1 MTMVCHRPEGL
12 EQLEAQT
19 NFTKQELQVLYRGFK
34 NECPSGVVNE
44 ETFKHIY
51 AQFFPHG
58 DASTYAHYLFNAFD
72 TGNNGSIKF
81 EDFVMGLSTLL
92 RGTVRDKLEWTF
104 HLYDINRDGF
114 INKEEMTEIVRAI
127 YDMMGK
133 YTYPA
138 LKGDVPKQ
146 HVDTFFEPRI
156 HLDPATEDCICL
168 KGIVRCLTSCELK
181 AGNDVSFNP
190 EDDDDYDHQLSV
202 RMACVD
208 PATKDELNVVEIEG
222 HDSEGQKVKAVLA
235 TLKPSTLPSVCLG
248 GFEITP
254 PVVFRLRSGSGP
266 VHISGQHLVI
276 MGGDQSFDEEEE
288 EEEEEETVTTAKK
301 RPASLTPKTSEKKTP
316 SKPQTPAQNGK
327 GPKPSTPAKQN
338 KTPEKSNK
346 GDKKAQSPK
355 SPQSPKTP
363 QTPRVFTVP
372 EIKAK
377 MMASVEKGVS
387 LPKLQPK
394 FENYVKNGFKAT
406 DAKSV
411 AFIWQ
416 PCCSNDFLSR
426 RFQPSNLYGDLLT
439 VPVHDLFK
447 MTWKYVHCI
456 LIRDATEKLIY

>member
-1 MTMVCHRPEGL
+1 MALQCSVKDEDKIDDELEMTMVCHRPEGL

-34 NECPSGVVNE
+34 NVCCTECPSGVVNE

-72 TGNNGSIKF
+72 TRNNGSIKF

-92 RGTVRDKLEWTF
+92 RGTVREKLEWTF
-104 HLYDINRDGF
+104 HLYDINKDGF

-146 HVDTFFEPRI
+146 HVDAFFQKMDKNKDGVVTLEEFV
-156 HLDPATEDCICL
+156 LACQEVLNGKL
-168 KGIVRCLTSCELK
+168 KFQHECCELK
-181 AGNDVSFNP
+181 AGKEVKFNP
-190 EDDDDYDHQLSV
+190 EDDDFDHQLSV

-208 PATKDELNVVEIEG
+208 PSTKDELNVVEIEG
-222 HDSEGQKVKAVLA
+222 QDSEGQKVKAVLA

-288 EEEEEETVTTAKK
+288 EEEEEETLTAAKK
-301 RPASLTPKTSEKKTP
+301 RPASVTQKPSAKKTP

-327 GPKPSTPAKQN
+327 GPKPNTPAKQQN
-338 KTPEKSNK
+338 KTPEKNK
-346 GDKKAQSPK
+346 KDNKKAQSPK
-355 SPQSPKTP
+355 TP
-363 QTPRVFTVP
+363 QVLTVP
-372 EIKAK
+372 DIKTK

-387 LPKLQPK
+387 LPKVQQK
-394 FENYVKNGFKAT
+394 FENFVKNCFKVT
-406 DAKSV
+406 DAKVIDELWKWRQSV
-411 AFIWQ
+411 
-416 PCCSNDFLSR
+416 
-426 RFQPSNLYGDLLT
+426 
-439 VPVHDLFK
+439 K
-447 MTWKYVHCI
+447 
-456 LIRDATEKLIY
+456 